1 MIQQTSIKLK
11 PQPLNTTANLFRISW
26 NSASYPH

>member
-11 PQPLNTTANLFRISW
+11 SQPLNTSVNLYGISW
-26 NSASYPH
+26 NSAGYPH